1 MELRNGGESFGRLSQ
16 GQYGGRRGSPR
27 ILRILERHGVK
38 ATFFM
43 PAVVAMIN
51 PSEPRAVV
59 DAGHEIAIHS
69 WIHELNSK
77 LSYAERDLAFRAQD
91 TLRETVGT
99 AARWDAHC
107 LLGLQPVDSKDCS
120 GNGPLYDSS
129 LMADDEPYELLE
141 HDEPTGVVELPVEWI
156 RDDAVYFNMDRFS
169 GLRPYTAPEA
179 VLSIFQR
186 SSKRPTRGGL
196 FSFDDAPPSHRAP
209 LADLDSGGDNPHGQG
224 QAGYL
229 DRNPRRNS
237 AVLR

>member
-1 MELRNGGESFGRLSQ
+1 
-16 GQYGGRRGSPR
+16 
-27 ILRILERHGVK
+27 
-38 ATFFM
+38 
-43 PAVVAMIN
+43 
-51 PSEPRAVV
+51 
-59 DAGHEIAIHS
+59 
-69 WIHELNSK
+69 
-77 LSYAERDLAFRAQD
+77 
-91 TLRETVGT
+91 
-99 AARWDAHC
+99 
-107 LLGLQPVDSKDCS
+107 
-120 GNGPLYDSS
+120 
-129 LMADDEPYELLE
+129 MADDEPYELLE

-186 SSKRPTRGGL
+186 EFEAAYERGSL
-196 FSFDDAPPSHRAP
+196 SFDDAPPSHRAP